1 MKKKKIIAAFA
12 TALAGLTFAGA
23 AHAVGPSG
31 LAGRAHPFSE
41 HIVVKAPTLAPYAF
55 VRFCIDNASDCAASD
70 GPATATVDTVALKQ
84 LRQVNREINGEIRP
98 QYDTDGDDVWQAD
111 VSAGDCEDF
120 ALTKRRRLLE
130 LGWPANALRMA
141 IAYTPN
147 NNGHAVLVVSTSRGD
162 LVLDNRTNAVRNWH
176 DTDLRWVMIQSAA
189 NPLSWNQI

>member
-1 MKKKKIIAAFA
+1 MNKKQIIAAF
-12 TALAGLTFAGA
+12 TSALACLAAAGT
-23 AHAVGPSG
+23 AHAVGPAG
-31 LAGRAHPFSE
+31 LAGEARHLPS

-55 VRFCIDNASDCAASD
+55 VRFCIQNASDCAASD
-70 GPATATVDTVALKQ
+70 GPATASVDAAAMRQ
-84 LRQVNREINGEIRP
+84 LQSLNREINRDILPE
-98 QYDTDGDDVWQAD
+98 YDMDGDDVWQAD
-111 VSAGDCEDF
+111 VTAGDCEDF

-130 LGWPANALRMA
+130 MGWPANALRMA

-176 DTDLRWVMIQSAA
+176 DTDLRWVMIQSAV